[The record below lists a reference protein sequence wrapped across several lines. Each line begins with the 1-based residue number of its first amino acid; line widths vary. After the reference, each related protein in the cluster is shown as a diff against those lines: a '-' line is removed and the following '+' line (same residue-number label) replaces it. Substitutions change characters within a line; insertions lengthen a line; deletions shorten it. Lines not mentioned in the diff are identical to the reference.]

1 MNLKHLTDKALL
13 DDTKRLIIQERGIL
27 VKLLYHLNEIDNRK
41 LYTELKYQSLHDYC
55 IKELKLNEASAHYR
69 IVTARLMNE
78 IPKIIPKIENGS
90 LSLSNLTLAVKFMKD
105 NKIETNEEKIQ
116 VLSSIENLS
125 KRECEIKLY
134 ELTGAERPKLTNITI
149 KDETY
154 LLLQRARD
162 LLAAPLTHDELLQ
175 LLINTF
181 IDKLEKQKFKTSSNA
196 NLHSPDYVTRVISSA
211 IKKAVHERDGGMCT
225 KCGSTH
231 NLQYDHIIPF
241 ALGGKSTLE
250 NIRLLC
256 FNCNQRNRITAK
268 L

>member
-1 MNLKHLTDKALL
+1 MNLTHLTDKALL
-13 DDTKRLIIQERGIL
+13 EDTKNLVSDERKIL
-27 VKLLYHLNEIDNRK
+27 VKLLHHLNEIDRRK

-55 IKELKLNEASAHYR
+55 TKELKLAEMSAHWR
-69 IVTARLMNE
+69 IVTCRLMNE
-78 IPKIIPKIENGS
+78 IPTITPKIQTGT
-90 LSLSNLTLAVKFMKD
+90 LSLSNIAMAVKHMKEH
-105 NKIETNEEKIQ
+105 KIETLSEKNRIIGG
-116 VLSSIENLS
+116 IENLS

-134 ELTGAERPKLTNITI
+134 ELTGTDRPKLTNITI

-154 LLLQRARD
+154 LLLQQARD
-162 LLAAPLTHDELLQ
+162 LISTPLSQDELLQ
-175 LLINTF
+175 LLIRAF
-181 IDKLEKQKFKTSSNA
+181 IEQAERTKFKTNSNA
-196 NLHSPDYVTRVISSA
+196 SLHLPVDLTRVIPNA
-211 IKKAVHERDGGMCT
+211 VKKEVHKRDEGKCT

-231 NLQYDHIIPF
+231 NLQFDHIVPY